1 MQVNKIRRVTNRSLA
16 GLDEAILGSM
26 NSCGDPEQ
34 DSKKIADLLKYGA
47 HSLVSRLLFVV
58 TSEIEKI
65 LIHAC
70 YTCVLMRRCEL
81 LLKVSYWFVLLSKE
95 KDLTHVY
102 LGVRRWERKKKPS
115 RRKRPLLRRTLTRS
129 WRAGVRSARLAAARA
144 TPSPPPLSPPMR
156 FCPGRAH

>member
-1 MQVNKIRRVTNRSLA
+1 LQVNKIRRVTNRSLA

-65 LIHAC
+65 LSPC
-70 YTCVLMRRCEL
+70 L
-81 LLKVSYWFVLLSKE
+81 LHLCANEAV
-95 KDLTHVY
+95 
-102 LGVRRWERKKKPS
+102 
-115 RRKRPLLRRTLTRS
+115 
-129 WRAGVRSARLAAARA
+129 
-144 TPSPPPLSPPMR
+144 
-156 FCPGRAH
+156 